1 MTCAELLISY
11 FTVKWIT
18 LEVLTFLLFS
28 YIIKAMDEYLL
39 GQLSNVCK
47 TYRVGDITVEA
58 LRGVSMTLNRGDFF
72 AIMGVSGSGKTTLL
86 NILGCLDVPTSGSY
100 VLNGKDV
107 SRTDDDTLS
116 TIRNELIGFVF
127 QSFYL
132 LHYATV
138 LENVLLPTL
147 YKENSTAD
155 TSRRAEEVLKLVG
168 LQDRADFKPRQLSG
182 GQQQRVA
189 IARALINTPQ
199 LLICDEPTGQLDST
213 TAGEIMAI
221 IKALHHSGKTIVL
234 VTHDRDIA
242 AYADKV
248 LTIKDGQLVTAA

>member
-1 MTCAELLISY
+1 MGEH
-11 FTVKWIT
+11 
-18 LEVLTFLLFS
+18 
-28 YIIKAMDEYLL
+28 LL

-147 YKENSTAD
+147 YKEKSTAD

-189 IARALINTPQ
+189 IARALINAPQ

-213 TAGEIMAI
+213 TAREIMAI

>member
-1 MTCAELLISY
+1 
-11 FTVKWIT
+11 
-18 LEVLTFLLFS
+18 
-28 YIIKAMDEYLL
+28 MDEYLL